1 MEWLQDLIDKYT
13 KIGEISLVH
22 AILALST
29 FAALF
34 GGLLSVASIP
44 IAGVAGFGGA
54 ILINDV
60 GLPVEVVLA
69 IGGLI
74 GGFTALLLSYPL
86 LRLSS
91 HWIALSTIA
100 LLLIFRVAVLNL
112 DPITGG
118 AIGVAI
124 RRTVS
129 IWHLLIVLAATMW
142 FFSRMRRSRLGLATE
157 SVRADP
163 DVASSL
169 GVDALAIR
177 RIAFVLSGV
186 IGGVGGVLFAN
197 LLQFLSPETYY
208 LNLAFLVLASVV
220 LGGRFHWL
228 GAVVGALVFT
238 ALPELMRA
246 VLDQGEN
253 IGNGVL
259 LIVIIIFLPGGLI
272 EPGRRQQRHG
282 ARAALLEARTGVD
295 EDETMV
301 PDATGDKALQTSA
314 RPRREEPAE
323 AIALGPVLEVRQ
335 LRKQFGGLLAINDLS
350 FGVPNNSV
358 FGVVGPNGA
367 GKTTLLNVV
376 TGLAPVDGG
385 VTLVAGED
393 VTNLPTYERARR
405 GLARTFQGVRL
416 FEGLTVLENIIVGQH
431 WQRSSHLWEAVLA
444 LPRERRER
452 REAEERA
459 RELID
464 RVGLI
469 GRPEQFAG
477 TLSFANQRRA
487 EIARALASNP
497 RILLLDEPTAGMH
510 KLGSRAVGELMIELQ
525 EQGLTIVVVEH
536 NLELVLDYCER
547 AVVMDFG
554 QLLCEGEPARCLE
567 QPEVREAYFG
577 RKADAERIES
587 LLKLRQH

>member
-1 MEWLQDLIDKYT
+1 MDAIQVLIDRYSR
-13 KIGEISLVH
+13 ISEISLVH

-29 FAALF
+29 FVALF
-34 GGLLSVASIP
+34 GGLLSIATVP

-54 ILINDV
+54 LLINDV
-60 GLPVEVVLA
+60 GLPIEAVIA
-69 IGGLI
+69 IGGLL
-74 GGFTALLLSYPL
+74 GGLTALVLSYPL

-100 LLLIFRVAVLNL
+100 LLLIFRVAVLNV

-124 RRTVS
+124 RRTIS
-129 IWHLLIVLAATMW
+129 TWHLVIVLAAAMW

-157 SVRADP
+157 AVRADP
-163 DVASSL
+163 NVASSL
-169 GVDALAIR
+169 GVDPQAIR

-186 IGGVGGVLFAN
+186 LGGIGGVLFAN

-228 GAVVGALVFT
+228 GAVAGALLFT
-238 ALPELMRA
+238 ALPEMMRA
-246 VLDQGEN
+246 FLNTGEN
-253 IGNGVL
+253 IANGIL

-272 EPGRRQQRHG
+272 EPGRRQRRLG
-282 ARAALLEARTGVD
+282 TRAALEEARREIE
-295 EDETMV
+295 EDEILV
-301 PDATGDKALQTSA
+301 PDPGYEPGGGASP
-314 RPRREEPAE
+314 RPRREKAGE
-323 AIALGPVLEVRQ
+323 LSGSGLVLEVRQ
-335 LRKQFGGLLAINDLS
+335 IRKKFGGLLAIKDLS
-350 FGVPNNSV
+350 FGVPENSV
-358 FGVVGPNGA
+358 FGVIGPNGA
-367 GKTTLLNVV
+367 GKTTLLNII
-376 TGLAPVDGG
+376 TGLERVD
-385 VTLVAGED
+385 TGETFMQGDD
-393 VTNLPTYERARR
+393 VTALAPHKRARL
-405 GLARTFQGVRL
+405 GLGRTFQNVRL

-431 WQRSSHLWEAVLA
+431 WQRSSHLWEAVLS
-444 LPRERRER
+444 LPRERHER

-469 GRPEQFAG
+469 GKPEQFAG
-477 TLSFANQRRA
+477 TLSYANQRRA

-510 KLGSRAVGELMIELQ
+510 KLGSRAVGELLIELQ
-525 EQGLTIVVVEH
+525 EQGLTIIVIEH

-547 AVVMDFG
+547 AAVMDFG
-554 QLLCEGEPARCLE
+554 ELLFEGEPAECLE

-577 RKADAERIES
+577 RQTDAERIES